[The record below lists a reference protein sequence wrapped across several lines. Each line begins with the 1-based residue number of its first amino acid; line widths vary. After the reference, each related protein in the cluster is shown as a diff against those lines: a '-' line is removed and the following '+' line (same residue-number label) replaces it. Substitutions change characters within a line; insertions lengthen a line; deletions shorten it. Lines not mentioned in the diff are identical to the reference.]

1 MADESDQFLQV
12 DRKSQLESQA
22 QTFDG
27 KKMCWVNDEKQGFIK
42 GEIIST
48 KGEECT
54 VKTATGKQVTCKK
67 DDTQQMNP
75 PKFDKIEDMA
85 GMTYLNEASVL
96 ENLRQRYYSGLIYT
110 YSGLFCVAINPYR
123 RLPIYTDK
131 VVMLYKGKRR
141 TEMPPHVYSI
151 ADNAYHDMLQN
162 HENQSML
169 ITGESGAG
177 KTENTKKV
185 IQYFANIASV
195 STGGKLQ
202 QETPEGGK
210 KGNLE
215 DQVIQTNPP
224 LEAFG
229 NAKTIRNDNSSR
241 FGKFIRIHF
250 GTSGKLAGADIETY
264 LLEKSRVIRQNGVE
278 RSYHIFYQI
287 TSGYRQDV
295 LDTLLLE
302 KGCKSYN
309 FSNQGETEI
318 DGVNDSEEFKLT
330 DDALDILGFT
340 FEEKMSMYKMCAS
353 IMHFGNVEWKQR
365 PREEQAEIE
374 QTTIIDKVAFLFGV
388 NNQELVKNLLKPRIK
403 VGNEYVSQGRTKA
416 QVIYS
421 VGALAK
427 AIYNRL
433 FTWLVNRVNKTLA
446 TKATKAFFI
455 GVLDIAGFEIFDFN
469 SFEQIC
475 INLTNEKLQQFF
487 NHHMFILEQE
497 EYKREGINWTFIDFG
512 LDLQEC
518 ITLIEGPMGVFAML
532 EEECMFPK
540 ATDFT
545 FLDKL
550 LKQHQGKKILT
561 KPGVG
566 GQKKEKKHPVHFEI
580 HHYAGTVDYN
590 VESWLDKNKDP
601 LNEAVVELFR
611 KSTDELLMS
620 LFAESGQPAGR
631 RGRGSG
637 KEKKIKTISAG
648 HREQLNRL
656 LTTLYNTQPHFVR
669 CIIPNEK
676 KAPGVIDAHLVLH
689 QLACNGV
696 LEGIRICRKG
706 FPNRLPFGEFK
717 QRYTILAPSAVP
729 QGFMDSRKAADLLLK
744 ALPLEENEF
753 RMGHTKVFFRAGV
766 LGKLEEWRD
775 DRLAEIIS
783 MIQAQIRGY
792 LARIEFKKMLD
803 QKIGLGVIQRNLRK
817 YLILRNWG
825 WWRLYT
831 KVKPLLNVARAED
844 EMKAKDDLI
853 KKAKELLLK
862 EKEERQAMEEKNADL
877 LKEKADLLAQLNSEQ
892 ESAVEIEEKF
902 TKMMSLKADLQTQL
916 TELQERLEEEEDA
929 GASVSAAKRK
939 LEQEAVELKRD
950 IEDLEISL
958 TKSEEE
964 KKQKDATIRSLN
976 DDIAAQDEVI
986 AKMSREK
993 ANLEEEHSKTLDQ
1006 LAQEEEKANHLSKV
1020 KAKLEASVDELED
1033 NLEHEKKIRADVEKV
1048 KRKLEGDLK
1057 MTQETVEEL
1066 EHAKREMEDAIKKR
1080 DFEVSQLNTRLED
1093 EQSLVA
1099 QLQRKIKELQA
1110 RIEELEEEL
1119 EAERQNR
1126 AKAEKQR
1133 ADVTRELE
1141 DLGDRLEEQGGATA
1155 AQIEVNKRREAELS
1169 KLKRE
1174 LEDQIVQ
1181 HESVASQLR
1190 KKHTDAVAELTEN
1203 LESVNRSKSKIEKE
1217 RQQLRVELEDV
1228 SSNVDYITKAKLS
1241 AEKSCHQL
1249 EAQLSEA
1256 NAALAERDRAIN
1268 DLQNSKSRLGG
1279 ENSDLARQLED
1290 LENQLSQL
1298 NKTRASLAMQLEEY
1312 KRSSDE
1318 ETRAKNS
1325 LASQL
1330 RQLQADND
1338 QLRDQYEEETEA
1350 RAEVQRQ
1357 LTKVNGELNQ
1367 LRAKFDGEAVQRAE
1381 ELEEAKRK
1389 LMIRLAQVEEE
1400 LSTALSKNGSLEK
1413 TKARLTGEVEDLQLD
1428 LERANQLCAQLE
1440 KKQRNF
1446 DKDLAVWKEKCESLA
1461 VELDMSQ
1468 REARTYSTELFK
1480 VKNQYE
1486 ESLEVISNVRRD
1498 NKSLQDEIQ
1507 DLTDQLGEGGKNVH
1521 ELQKLVKRLEL
1532 EKDELRV
1539 ALEEAEA
1546 HLEAEEA
1553 KVIRAQ
1559 LEITQVK
1566 QECERRIVEKDEEF
1580 EITRK
1585 NHERSMESMQASL
1598 EAELKAKTDAQ
1609 RLKKKLEGEVN
1620 DLEIQLDHANRNSAE
1635 AIKTIKKLQIQIK
1648 ELQVQVDEESRARED
1663 MRDQLQI
1670 TERRCQICIQELDEV
1685 RTTLETSERTR
1696 KLCEADL
1703 SDANDRLADTSAQN
1717 HVLSNQR
1724 RKAEAELQT
1733 LTSELE
1739 DAINEAR
1746 NNDDNAKKAIA
1757 DATRLADELRTEQ
1770 EHSVQIEKF
1779 RKSLEINLKDMQ
1791 VRLDEAEAA
1800 ALKGGRRTIEKLEA
1814 RLRDLEGEL
1823 ESEARRRSDAEKA
1836 VRRQERRVKEVIFQS
1851 EEDRKITER
1860 IQEQCD
1866 KLTVKCKTLKRQLE
1880 ESEENVNQNL
1890 AKYRNAQRDLEDY
1903 EERVELAET
1912 QVNKLRAKQRSQVTT
1927 SSRVSSGGYNPYSS
1941 FRRISR
1947 GSSVLSAF
1955 SARGDVSTPS
1965 LRGDLNHET
1974 NHQAKQ
1980 E

>member
-1 MADESDQFLQV
+1 MADESDQYLQV
-12 DRKSQLESQA
+12 GKKAQLESQA
-22 QTFDG
+22 QSFDG
-27 KKMCWVNDEKQGFIK
+27 KKMCWINDDKQGYIK
-42 GEIIST
+42 CEILST

-54 VKTATGKQVTCKK
+54 VKTATGKQVTVKK

-75 PKFDKIEDMA
+75 PKFEKIEDMA

-202 QETPEGGK
+202 QDTPEGGK

-287 TSGYRQDV
+287 CSGYRQDV

-302 KGCKSYN
+302 KGCKTYC
-309 FSNQGETEI
+309 FQNQGEVEI
-318 DGVNDSEEFKLT
+318 DGVDDVEEFKLT
-330 DDALDILGFT
+330 DDALDVLGFS
-340 FEEKMSMYKMCAS
+340 FEEKMSMYKMCAT

-374 QTTIIDKVAFLFGV
+374 STTIIDKVAFLFGI
-388 NNQELVKNLLKPRIK
+388 NPQELVKNLLKPRIK

-416 QVIYS
+416 QVVYS

-433 FTWLVNRVNKTLA
+433 FSWLVQRVNKTLA

-469 SFEQIC
+469 TFEQIC

-487 NHHMFILEQE
+487 NHHMFVLEQE
-497 EYKREGINWTFIDFG
+497 EYKREGINWVFIDFG
-512 LDLQEC
+512 LDLQDT
-518 ITLIEGPMGVFAML
+518 ITLIEGQMGVFAML

-545 FLDKL
+545 FLEKL
-550 LKQHQGKKILT
+550 LKQHANNAKIT
-561 KPGVG
+561 KPSVG
-566 GQKKEKKHPVHFEI
+566 GKNVKKHAVHFEI

-611 KSTDELLMS
+611 KSTDELLATI
-620 LFAESGQPAGR
+620 FTDAAAAAG
-631 RGRGSG
+631 RGRGKG

-648 HREQLNRL
+648 HREQLTRL
-656 LTTLYNTQPHFVR
+656 LATLYNTQPHFVR

-676 KAPGVIDAHLVLH
+676 KAPGVIDAFLVLH

-717 QRYTILAPSAVP
+717 QRYAILAPSAIP
-729 QGFMDSRKAADLLLK
+729 QGFLDSRKASDMLLK

-792 LARIEFKKMLD
+792 LGRIEFKKMLD
-803 QKIGLGVIQRNLRK
+803 QKLGLGVIQRNLRK

-844 EMKAKDDLI
+844 EMKAKDDVI
-853 KKAKELLLK
+853 KKAKELLKK
-862 EKEERQAMEEKNADL
+862 EGDARKAMEEKNADL
-877 LKEKADLLAQLNSEQ
+877 LKEKADLLAQLNSEA
-892 ESAVEIEEKF
+892 ESSAEIEEKF

-916 TELQERLEEEEDA
+916 TDLQDRLEEEEDA
-929 GASVSAAKRK
+929 GASASAARRK
-939 LEQEAVELKRD
+939 LEQESSELKRD

-964 KKQKDATIRSLN
+964 KKQKDAAIRSLN

-986 AKMSREK
+986 GKLSKEK
-993 ANLEEEHSKTLDQ
+993 ANLEEEHNKTLDA

-1033 NLEHEKKIRADVEKV
+1033 GLEHEKKIRADVEKV

-1066 EHAKREMEDAIKKR
+1066 EHAKREAEESIKKR

-1174 LEDQIVQ
+1174 IEDQIVQ

-1190 KKHTDAVAELTEN
+1190 KKHTDSVAELTEN
-1203 LESVNRSKSKIEKE
+1203 LESVNRNKSKMEKE
-1217 RQQLRVELEDV
+1217 RTQLRVELEDV
-1228 SSNVDYITKAKLS
+1228 SSNMDYITKAKLN

-1249 EAQLSEA
+1249 ESQLSEA
-1256 NAALAERDRAIN
+1256 NAALNERDRAIN
-1268 DLQNSKSRLGG
+1268 DLQNSKSRLGS

-1298 NKTRASLAMQLEEY
+1298 NKTRMSLSMQMEEY

-1318 ETRAKNS
+1318 ESRAKNS

-1338 QLRDQYEEETEA
+1338 QLRDQVEEESEA
-1350 RAEVQRQ
+1350 RAEVQRI

-1367 LRAKFDGEAVQRAE
+1367 MRAKFDGEAVQRAE

-1400 LSTALSKNGSLEK
+1400 LSSALSKNGSLEK

-1428 LERANQLCAQLE
+1428 LERSNQLCATLE

-1480 VKNQYE
+1480 VKNSYE
-1486 ESLEVISNVRRD
+1486 ESLEVIVNVRRD

-1507 DLTDQLGEGGKNVH
+1507 DLTDQLGEGGKNCH

-1566 QECERRIVEKDEEF
+1566 QECDRRIIEKDEEF

-1598 EAELKAKTDAQ
+1598 EAELKAKSDAQ

-1635 AIKTIKKLQIQIK
+1635 AIKTIKKLQMQVK
-1648 ELQVQVDEESRARED
+1648 ELQATVDEETRARED

-1670 TERRCQICIQELDEV
+1670 TERRSMMLIQELEEV
-1685 RTTLETSERTR
+1685 RSALETTERLR
-1696 KLCEADL
+1696 KLAEGDL
-1703 SDANDRLADTSAQN
+1703 QDANDRLAEVSAQN

-1733 LTSELE
+1733 LTAELE

-1779 RKSLEINLKDMQ
+1779 RKSLEVQIKDMQ

-1823 ESEARRRSDAEKA
+1823 EMEARRRSDAEKA
-1836 VRRQERRVKEVIFQS
+1836 VRRQERRVKEIIFQS

-1860 IQEQCD
+1860 IQESCD
-1866 KLTVKCKTLKRQLE
+1866 KLTIKCKTLKRQLE

-1912 QVNKLRAKQRSQVTT
+1912 QVNKYRAKQRSQVTT
-1927 SSRVSSGGYNPYSS
+1927 STRVSSGGYSPYSS
-1941 FRRISR
+1941 FRRVSR
-1947 GSSVLSAF
+1947 SSSVLSAF

-1965 LRGDLNHET
+1965 LRGDSNHEI
-1974 NHQAKQ
+1974 NHQAKK